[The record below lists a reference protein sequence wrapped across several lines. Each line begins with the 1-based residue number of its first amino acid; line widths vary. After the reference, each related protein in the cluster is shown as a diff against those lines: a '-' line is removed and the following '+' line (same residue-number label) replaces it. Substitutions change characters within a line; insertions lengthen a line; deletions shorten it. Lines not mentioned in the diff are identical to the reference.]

1 MKPHFDCSWRREA
14 ACDLDVGV
22 IYRDTPELMGQ
33 LVCMLPPSAD
43 GLRVRLLLLDD
54 ASESGTAE
62 WDKLLEPTTVL
73 RNPQRLGLAANLN
86 RLLAAA
92 TAPFLALIDPCLQ
105 LGSQER
111 VLARLVRFMESQPRC
126 GACTCRV
133 YRPDGSYAYPARRFP
148 TLRGL
153 AMQCLSLGWPCSR
166 VLVGQRYSEQPRDAT
181 YECDWVACTCMVVRR
196 RAGLEVGG
204 FDEHLCPGLAEAEF
218 GLRLAAAGWQVK
230 IHGAPWCQMRSLPVH
245 AASSSAWWQVASA
258 VRYLIR
264 RHGMRRIRR
273 GVRACLGAGG
283 LHSHAGAS
291 GHANVMRH

>member
-33 LVCMLPPSAD
+33 LIRMLPASAD
-43 GLRVRLLLLDD
+43 GLRIRLLLLDD
-54 ASESGTAE
+54 ASDSGTAE
-62 WDKLLEPTTVL
+62 WDELLEPTTVL

-92 TAPFLALIDPCLQ
+92 TAPFLAVIDPCLQ
-105 LGSQER
+105 LDGKER

-126 GACTCRV
+126 GVCTCRV
-133 YRPDGSYAYPARRFP
+133 YRADGSYAYPARRFP

-153 AMQCLSLGWPCSR
+153 ALQWMSSGWPCSR
-166 VLVGQRYSEQPRDAT
+166 VLEEQCYADHPRDAT
-181 YECDWVACTCMVVRR
+181 FECDWVACTCMVVRR
-196 RAGLEVGG
+196 RAWRDVGG
-204 FDEHLCPGLAEAEF
+204 FDDRLCPGLAEAEF

-230 IHGAPWCQMRSLPVH
+230 IHGAPWCQMRSLPAH
-245 AASSSAWWQVASA
+245 AARSSAWRQVASG

-264 RHGMRRIRR
+264 RQGMRWVRR
-273 GVRACLGAGG
+273 GVRAGMGTGG
-283 LHSHAGAS
+283 LHSRAGAYR
-291 GHANVMRH
+291 HADAMRH